1 MADISSI
8 LGSSWQVAP
17 KVIASP
23 EDQLRQAML
32 AHGITPPDSI
42 HLDGVLHRFKSS
54 TKGSPG
60 NGDKTGWYVCFGDGV
75 PAGRFGCWR
84 SGEDVSFKAD
94 IGRVLTSA
102 DEMAISRRAAEA
114 KILRDAEKQKSQQVV
129 SNTVEAIWA
138 GCMGASPDHP
148 YLARKGIKPNGA
160 RITGDGRLAVP
171 LYDEDGVL
179 STLQYIDSDGG
190 KLYHPGGATGG
201 KFNIIGSTEEPGT
214 MYVAEGFA
222 TAATIHEIT
231 GRPCVVAYSASN
243 IVPVVAQ
250 LHGIYKD
257 IVIVAD
263 NDASG
268 VGQKYAEQASA
279 KYGVRMVMPLIQGD
293 ANDYV
298 QAGHDLAILLAPQQ
312 PSYKLNRAKLLASQP
327 APIKWLVKGWIQEQ
341 ALIMVHGP
349 SGGGKTFV
357 VLDWLMNMASNKT
370 DWFGHKVK
378 PANIVYLAGEGHHGM
393 RGRIA
398 GWMHKNNVDD
408 PNLWVS
414 EAGCDL
420 NTAEGYKKVVEAI
433 RALEVKPDAI
443 TVDTLHR
450 FMLGDE
456 NSAQDAKTML
466 DACAALMAEFQ
477 CTVILVHHTGVA
489 DEAQHRARGSSAW
502 RGALDI
508 EISIVPAKDDQPM
521 EIVQRKAKDSELME
535 PIFARLVSMEIPN
548 WFDEDGDAV
557 TTAIL
562 ERSEASEKESK
573 KESDAGGQHKNLFQ
587 RAWFATGAEVR
598 GDAPYLSR
606 SGLRDK
612 LLADGYKDR
621 TVTNMLNR
629 SEKAKLV
636 GFLTLQNSID
646 AFEHGWIVTDEV
658 WASAMILAKG
668 LP

>member
-1 MADISSI
+1 MADIASI
-8 LGSSWQVAP
+8 MGGAWSPPTEKIV
-17 KVIASP
+17 ASP
-23 EDQLRQAML
+23 EDQLRSAMM
-32 AHGITPPDSI
+32 AHGMTPPEKI
-42 HLDGVLHRFKSS
+42 FLDGVLHRFRSN
-54 TKGSPG
+54 TKGEG
-60 NGDKTGWYVCFGDGV
+60 GHTDKPGWYVVFGDGV
-75 PAGRFGCWR
+75 PSGRFGCWR

-94 IGRVLTSA
+94 VGRALTVS
-102 DEMAISRRAAEA
+102 DEMAISRRTKEA
-114 KILRDAEKQKSQQVV
+114 QAQRDADRQKSQQVTA
-129 SNTVEAIWA
+129 STVDTIWSS
-138 GCMGASPDHP
+138 CMAASPEHP

-160 RITGDGRLAVP
+160 RVTGDGRLAVP
-171 LYDEDGVL
+171 LYDENGEL
-179 STLQYIDSDGG
+179 STLQYIDTEGG

-201 KFNIIGSTEEPGT
+201 KFNIIGNTEETGIL
-214 MYVAEGFA
+214 YVAEGFA

-243 IVPVVAQ
+243 IVPVVAV
-250 LHGIYKD
+250 LHETYKE

-263 NDASG
+263 HDASG

-279 KYGVRMVMPLIQGD
+279 KYGVRMVMPPVLGD

-298 QAGHDLAILLAPQQ
+298 QAGNDLAILLAPQQ

-327 APIKWLVKGWIQEQ
+327 APIKWLVKGWLQEN

-349 SGGGKTFV
+349 SGGGKTFA
-357 VLDWLMNMASNKT
+357 VLDLLMAIASQKKDWL
-370 DWFGHKVK
+370 GHKVK
-378 PANIVYLAGEGHHGM
+378 PGNAVYLAGEGHHGL

-398 GWMHKNNVDD
+398 GWMHKNNADD

-433 RALEVKPDAI
+433 RALAVVPDVI

-456 NSAQDAKTML
+456 NSSQDAKTML
-466 DACAALMAEFQ
+466 DACAALMAEFN
-477 CTVILVHHTGVA
+477 CTVILVHHTGVS

-521 EIVQRKAKDSELME
+521 EIVQRKAKDSEMADT
-535 PIFARLVSMEIPN
+535 IYVNLVSMDIPG
-548 WFDEDGDAV
+548 WFDEDGDPV
-557 TTAIL
+557 TTATI
-562 ERSEASEKESK
+562 EQTEAGEKKAGKEDSTASK
-573 KESDAGGQHKNLFQ
+573 HKTLFQ
-587 RAWFATGAEVR
+587 KAWFATGAEMR
-598 GDAPYLSR
+598 GEVPYVSR

-612 LLADGYKDR
+612 LIADSYKDR

-629 SEKAKLV
+629 SEKDKLI
-636 GFLTLQNSID
+636 GFLTNSGAID
-646 AFEHGWIVTDEV
+646 AFEHGWLVTDEV
-658 WASAMILAKG
+658 WASAMRLSR
-668 LP
+668 